1 MDNEKMEKSAGEKQG
16 RFIDRYMKAGKPMGC
31 FVLFSIIGMVLLG
44 IGFVMAGP
52 FFIAY
57 GETTLGIVLIVMGL
71 LSGGFFG
78 GIGLI
83 LPYYQHKKG
92 ITSEQ
97 QRVWKTGV
105 LTAKELEAEFGKNLK
120 NTKLASVVGGVVCIL
135 VGLIMFLFSEYLIY
149 PLIIAGCG
157 IFFIIN
163 GIRAKKTL
171 DSSDNY
177 YIVEDRVIERG
188 IDTRF
193 GVIDAV
199 TTHLPDRVPY
209 LVLERYGK
217 YDINPVQIHKYFLP
231 QEIEQ
236 DIELGE
242 DVYVVCSGAD
252 NSILYICRAKHRTL
266 SSELLVKIRR

>member
-16 RFIDRYMKAGKPMGC
+16 RFIDRYMKAGKKVGC
-31 FVLFSIIGMVLLG
+31 LL
-44 IGFVMAGP
+44 I
-52 FFIAY
+52 
-57 GETTLGIVLIVMGL
+57 
-71 LSGGFFG
+71 G
-78 GIGLI
+78 GISAIALTGVFFLVAGIFAFIDSESGVGIASIAVGILCLGFGPGLGVI
-83 LPYYQHKKG
+83 LPYCQWKKD
-92 ITSEQ
+92 ITVEN

-105 LTAKELEAEFGKNLK
+105 LAAKELEAEFGKNLK
-120 NTKLASVVGGVVCIL
+120 NTKLASVIGGVVCIL

-149 PLIIAGCG
+149 TLIIAGCG
-157 IFFIIN
+157 VFFIIN
-163 GIRAKKTL
+163 GIRVKKTL
-171 DSSDNY
+171 DSADNY

-209 LVLERYGK
+209 LIFEKYGK
-217 YDINPVQIHKYFLP
+217 YDINPMQINKYFLP

-252 NSILYICRAKHRTL
+252 NSILYIYRAKHRTL